1 MSRSRRKPFWSMA
14 DSVKKWKRQYHGEMR
29 AKLRMQMIRDPES
42 VPVVVNGNAYSN
54 VYDSPRDGSAQY
66 VREDETW
73 TERWKLTRK

>member
-1 MSRSRRKPFWSMA
+1 MA
-14 DSVKKWKRQYHGEMR
+14 DSAKGWKRLFHRSMR
-29 AKLRMQMIRDPES
+29 AKTRMQMRVDPES

-66 VREDETW
+66 VGEDETW